1 MRSVRRFVVLSVSG
15 AWAFRV
21 VVVEAKGN
29 AEPMHWRGME
39 ECEQSPWMGIGER
52 SLLLVELQGHLADVD
67 AALSV
72 LVYGDGL
79 AVEVVGVAQ
88 RLEVGVAVSAT
99 VSYTHL
105 TLPTIC
111 SV

>member
-1 MRSVRRFVVLSVSG
+1 
-15 AWAFRV
+15 
-21 VVVEAKGN
+21 
-29 AEPMHWRGME
+29 
-39 ECEQSPWMGIGER
+39 MGIGER

-88 RLEVGVAVSAT
+88 RLEVGVAVSAKHQ
-99 VSYTHL
+99 VDAARVAYHL
-105 TLPTIC
+105 LVAHAALVPSEMRYADDEVALLLAQQVGHLLC
-111 SV
+111 RGHGV